1 MICPACR
8 HVMIVV
14 EHQRI
19 ELDYCPNCQGAWFDS
34 GELELWLKTTG
45 RGDERQLLADMLNA
59 PEAVIPEE
67 RRHCPICRQV
77 MKKVAV
83 SKEPAV
89 HIDACPRGNGL
100 WFDGGEIDALI
111 NELDKKTGVHA
122 PVTSFLG
129 QVFQAKKQ
137 TI

>member
-14 EHQRI
+14 EHKRI
-19 ELDYCPNCQGAWFDS
+19 ELDYCPHCQGVWFDS
-34 GELELWLKTTG
+34 SELALWLRSIG
-45 RGDERQLLADMLNA
+45 RGGEEQLLNEMLNA

-67 RRHCPICRQV
+67 RRRCPICRQV

-83 SKEPAV
+83 SKAPPV

-100 WFDGGEIDALI
+100 WFDGGEVDMLLK
-111 NELDKKTGVHA
+111 ELDKKTGTHV

-129 QVFQAKKQ
+129 EVFQTKKQ
-137 TI
+137 AA